1 MSVPTLR
8 GISQEKRKNAVNFR
22 LPLIP
27 FCHAVKRYNTK
38 TPFTTANMQ
47 VSAEELLIPPAQMG
61 ICTRTHSPVGIG
73 TALFE
78 QKDSS

>member
-1 MSVPTLR
+1 
-8 GISQEKRKNAVNFR
+8 
-22 LPLIP
+22 
-27 FCHAVKRYNTK
+27 
-38 TPFTTANMQ
+38 MQ
-47 VSAEELLIPPAQMG
+47 VSAEELLIPHAQMG